1 LIHAVS
7 KNSREDGLPPEA
19 LKNICNRLGLDK
31 QELSHELQSFIL
43 SFDTNYILTNLGSS
57 VSILWKDQLY
67 MYFVVIVYFLR
78 PSDIELFNK

>member
-43 SFDTNYILTNLGSS
+43 SFDSLSKTLNEEYATTRHLESEQILQITL
-57 VSILWKDQLY
+57 
-67 MYFVVIVYFLR
+67 M
-78 PSDIELFNK
+78 